1 MHPTGI
7 NEKIFSHFIAEKIIF
22 RMIIKGNNIF
32 DTNILSRGYLTKL
45 KNYGK
50 LQGVVGGYDKHP
62 LKGNSSGVEGVQTQV
77 PFRGGAGR
85 GGMCIFWN
93 YTFRVYIWQ
102 VIVFKCIID

>member
-22 RMIIKGNNIF
+22 RMIIYCNNIF

-50 LQGVVGGYDKHP
+50 FQGVVGGYDKHP
-62 LKGNSSGVEGVQTQV
+62 LKANSSGVEGAQ
-77 PFRGGAGR
+77 A
-85 GGMCIFWN
+85 
-93 YTFRVYIWQ
+93 
-102 VIVFKCIID
+102 